1 MAIQIRRG
9 SNADWE
15 SNYSNIVEGEPAV
28 ATDTER
34 AFIGTGEGTFMEMPN
49 IDLIASEYESETEY
63 SVGDYCIYQ
72 GKLYQATSATTGAW
86 DSTAWSQDTIM
97 ASVGEVADGSVT
109 TAKLADSAVTTAKI
123 NDSAVTTAKLADSS
137 VTTAKLNGVIDN
149 TLAVSGKAADAKKTG
164 DEISGLKDAL
174 QQLSNNVD
182 KYGFSV
188 VDGKLCVTY
197 ETA

>member
-9 SNADWE
+9 TNADWE
-15 SNYSNIVEGEPAV
+15 NNYSNIVDGEPAV

-34 AFIGTGEGTFMEMPN
+34 AFIGTGDGTFMEMPN
-49 IDLIASEYESETEY
+49 IDLIASGYDTETEY
-63 SVGDYCIYQ
+63 AVGDYCIYQ

-86 DSTAWSQDTIM
+86 DSTAWSADTIM
-97 ASVGEVADGSVT
+97 SSIGEVADGSVT
-109 TAKLADSAVTTAKI
+109 TDKLADSAVTTAKI
-123 NDSAVTTAKLADSS
+123 HDGSVTTAKLSDSS

-149 TLAVSGKAADAKKTG
+149 TLAVSGKAADAKATG
-164 DEISGLKDAL
+164 DAITDLNNDL
-174 QQLSNNVD
+174 QQLSDNVD